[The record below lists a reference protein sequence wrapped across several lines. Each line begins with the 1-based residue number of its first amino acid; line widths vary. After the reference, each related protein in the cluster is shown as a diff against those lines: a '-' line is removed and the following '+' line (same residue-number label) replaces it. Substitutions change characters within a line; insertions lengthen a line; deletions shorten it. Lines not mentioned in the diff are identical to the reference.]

1 MLAKSSEGRIK
12 ESEVLKIIKSS
23 LTVENESSKNTSV
36 SEMQKLGLFKFV
48 TVNKKRLRFQ
58 IDS

>member
-36 SEMQKLGLFKFV
+36 SEMQKVGFV
-48 TVNKKRLRFQ
+48 YRL
-58 IDS
+58 